1 MTREQ
6 WQKIRDV
13 LAQALELWPKDRDA
27 FLGRACGGDQALRR
41 EVEVLLSADEKART
55 NFLDSDAF
63 AMALEP
69 GAESGEPALPMSDI
83 AVTYGTTLEVISPDR
98 SRRSVEITESPF
110 LIGRGGGNGNHLQL
124 LDQRISR
131 HSAAIIREADGYCLE
146 DRGQRHG
153 IFVNGKKIERIALHH
168 EDVITFG
175 FDDFYTIIF
184 RCSGDDVSL
193 RDLLSRIGTP
203 SRDESSSGSGGLQ
216 KLNVL
221 LQATSLLHS
230 QLPLESVLGSMLDH
244 AIAITNADRGLLLEA
259 DGCGSLRV
267 RLARGSGGVPIPQVS
282 VAPSQ
287 TALRQALERKSSVI
301 TEDLSRAEAALQMA
315 QSIVAQSLRAIIA
328 IPLYINTRHTAS
340 SESVLRPEHEQ
351 LLGVIYLDS
360 RRPTAFSK
368 LDRQILDALSVEAAS
383 ILDNARLVERERQRQ
398 RLEQELNIARSIQ
411 QALIP
416 QGLRD
421 FPYFAVSSVHT
432 PCHAVGGDYFDVFPL
447 DEGRTA
453 ILVADVAGKGL
464 GAALLAT
471 MLQGALSGI
480 TIGTDPVRL
489 IQHINRFLC
498 EHAQVERYAT
508 MFLGIL
514 HANGE
519 LVHICAGHPSPLI
532 LRRGQA
538 TELVANPDFPIG
550 LMPKAE
556 FAATTTRLEDG
567 DTLVLFTDGVTEA
580 ESLEQELFGEARL
593 RDSLTG
599 REDAS
604 LEQLQKAVLQSV
616 ERFTRG
622 ASQSDDITLLL
633 VRYRAACR
641 EIRC

>member
-1 MTREQ
+1 MTPEQ
-6 WQKIRDV
+6 WHKVRDL
-13 LAQALELWPKDRDA
+13 LAEALELRPEDRAA
-27 FLGRACGGDQALRR
+27 FLDRACAGDQVLRR
-41 EVEVLLSADEKART
+41 EVKTLLSSDTKPGT
-55 NFLDSDAF
+55 KFLHSDAF
-63 AMALEP
+63 SMALRP
-69 GAESGEPALPMSDI
+69 GEKSRDMALPMSDI
-83 AVTYGTTLEVISPDR
+83 TVTYGTTLEVISPDR

-124 LDQRISR
+124 LDPRISR
-131 HSAAIIREADGYCLE
+131 HSASIIREADGYCLE

-168 EDVITFG
+168 DDVITFG

-193 RDLLSRIGTP
+193 RDLLERIGTP
-203 SRDESSSGSGGLQ
+203 PRDESSSGGLQ

-244 AIAITNADRGLLLEA
+244 AVAITDADRGLLLEA
-259 DGCGSLRV
+259 DACGSLRV
-267 RLARGSGGVPIPQVS
+267 RLARGSGGVPMPQVS

-287 TALRQALERKSSVI
+287 TALRRALEQKTSVI
-301 TEDLSRAEAALQMA
+301 TEDLNRAEAALQMA

-328 IPLYINTRHTAS
+328 IPLYVNTRHAVS
-340 SESVLRPEHEQ
+340 SESVLKLEHEQ

-368 LDRQILDALSVEAAS
+368 LDREILDALAVEAAS
-383 ILDNARLVERERQRQ
+383 ILDNARLVERERERQ
-398 RLEQELNIARSIQ
+398 RLEQELNIARDIQ

-416 QGLRD
+416 HGLRD
-421 FPYFAVSSVHT
+421 FPYFAVTGVHT
-432 PCHAVGGDYFDVFPL
+432 PCHAVGGDYFDIFPVGE
-447 DEGRTA
+447 DRTA

-498 EHAQVERYAT
+498 EHAQVERHAT

-519 LVHICAGHPSPLI
+519 LLHICAGHPSPLV
-532 LRRGQA
+532 LRQGQA
-538 TELVANPDFPIG
+538 TELVAKPDFPIG
-550 LMPKAE
+550 LMSEAQ
-556 FAATTTRLEDG
+556 FGATTTKLEDG
-567 DTLVLFTDGVTEA
+567 DTLVLFSDGVTEA
-580 ESLEQELFGEARL
+580 ANLELELFGVARL
-593 RDSLTG
+593 RDSLAG
-599 REDAS
+599 QEDAS

-616 ERFTRG
+616 ENFTRG

-633 VRYRAACR
+633 VRYRAGFR
-641 EIRC
+641 ENRC

>member
-1 MTREQ
+1 MTPER
-6 WQKIRDV
+6 WPKVRAV
-13 LAQALELWPKDRDA
+13 LAEALELWPKDRAA
-27 FLGRACGGDQALRR
+27 FLDRACDGNQALRR
-41 EVEVLLSADEKART
+41 EVETLLSSDENVRT
-55 NFLDSDAF
+55 NFLQSDAF
-63 AMALEP
+63 SMALGS
-69 GAESGEPALPMSDI
+69 GAKSEAALPMSDI
-83 AVTYGTTLEVISPDR
+83 PVTYGTTLEVISPDR

-131 HSAAIIREADGYCLE
+131 QSAAIIREGDGYCLE

-153 IFVNGKKIERIALHH
+153 IFVNGKKIERIALQHD
-168 EDVITFG
+168 DVITFG

-184 RCSGDDVSL
+184 RCSGDEVSL
-193 RDLLSRIGTP
+193 RDLLARIGTP
-203 SRDESSSGSGGLQ
+203 PRDESSSGSGGLQ

-244 AIAITNADRGLLLEA
+244 AIAITDADRGLLLEA
-259 DGCGSLRV
+259 DACGSLRV
-267 RLARGSGGVPIPQVS
+267 RLARGSGGVPMPQVS

-287 TALRQALERKSSVI
+287 TALRQALEQKSSII
-301 TEDLSRAEAALQMA
+301 TEDVSRAEAALQMA
-315 QSIVAQSLRAIIA
+315 QSIVAQSLRAVIA
-328 IPLYINTRHTAS
+328 IPLYINTRQTGA
-340 SESVLRPEHEQ
+340 SESVLKAEHEQ
-351 LLGVIYLDS
+351 LLGIIYLDS

-368 LDRQILDALSVEAAS
+368 LDREILDALAVEAAS

-398 RLEQELNIARSIQ
+398 RLEQELNIARDIQ

-416 QGLRD
+416 HGLRD
-421 FPYFAVSSVHT
+421 FPYFAVSGIHT

-447 DEGRTA
+447 DEHRTA

-471 MLQGALSGI
+471 MLQGALSGM

-498 EHAQVERYAT
+498 EHAQIERYAT

-514 HANGE
+514 HAKGE

-532 LRRGQA
+532 LRRSQA
-538 TELVANPDFPIG
+538 TELVARPDFPIG
-550 LMPKAE
+550 LMPDAN
-556 FAATTTRLEDG
+556 FAATTTKLEDG

-580 ESLEQELFGEARL
+580 ANPDQELFGEARL
-593 RDSLTG
+593 RDLLA
-599 REDAS
+599 RQEDAS
-604 LEQLQKAVLQSV
+604 LEQLQKAVLQSIAS
-616 ERFTRG
+616 FTSG

-633 VRYRAACR
+633 VRYRAA
-641 EIRC
+641 